1 MNQNTPPINRLIEQG
16 LALSLLGQG
25 GSNPFGRDL
34 VRLLAS
40 DPQLREQLRQAM
52 QDDPEAVARFERA
65 LEGKPQAAR
74 EAVRQAADTPQA
86 PEASRTPHSAHRE
99 VPRELPSPLSL
110 FGAPQAAP
118 VVPVVHAAEAQ
129 EALSS
134 RLREVVAQLMVSD
147 GRYGGRQVRMDLQ
160 EEMLPGVTVVIEE
173 RDGRLQVDFLCR
185 EEPSRL
191 RLVAA
196 APDQAPQMAQY
207 LQRDVLLRVQK
218 DDEQDPRLFEVAA
231 QA

>member
-65 LEGKPQAAR
+65 LAGKPQAAR
-74 EAVRQAADTPQA
+74 EALHQAADTPQA

>member
-65 LEGKPQAAR
+65 LAGKPQAAR
-74 EAVRQAADTPQA
+74 EAVHQAADTPQA
-86 PEASRTPHSAHRE
+86 PEASRTPHAAHRE

>member
-40 DPQLREQLRQAM
+40 EPQLREQLRQAM

-65 LEGKPQAAR
+65 LAGKPQAAR
-74 EAVRQAADTPQA
+74 EAVHQAADTPQA
-86 PEASRTPHSAHRE
+86 PEASRTPHAAHRE

>member
-86 PEASRTPHSAHRE
+86 PEASRTPHPAHRE
-99 VPRELPSPLSL
+99 APRDLPSPLSL

>member
-40 DPQLREQLRQAM
+40 EPQLREQLRQAM

-65 LEGKPQAAR
+65 LAGKPQAAR
-74 EAVRQAADTPQA
+74 EALHQAADTPQA